1 MFGSDWPVCKLA
13 GAEHSQVGGG
23 RGCHWSSHYCLIVI
37 ISAGGHIAGR
47 DTGLV
52 RGLQGGEGS
61 HLQGECTSD
70 LQAGCLNLKTTTTR
84 DLSDLLNIII
94 LCQKI

>member
-1 MFGSDWPVCKLA
+1 MVIFIVI
-13 GAEHSQVGGG
+13 
-23 RGCHWSSHYCLIVI
+23 LIVI
-37 ISAGGHIAGR
+37 IPAGGHIAGR
-47 DTGLV
+47 DTGHV
-52 RGLQGGEGS
+52 PGLQGGEGS

-70 LQAGCLNLKTTTTR
+70 LQAGCLNLKTTTIR